1 MNLVRKAVPMAWL
14 LIAVACSAILV
25 VGAVAWFFISIPD
38 ASDLNKCI
46 TTEMYQVHLC
56 KDDSSYTSL
65 KSIAPAMRNAVIVS
79 EDSAFWD
86 HKGIDWVEL
95 RNSFETNIEKGRM
108 ARGGSTITQQLA
120 KNVYL
125 NPEKS
130 LLRKIREAVIAIRIE
145 RQYEKNLI
153 LEKYLNVVE
162 FDKGVYGVK
171 NAAKHYFGV
180 SPGNLSIAQSAWLAF
195 LLPNPKKYSVSFH
208 KSKLTPFAFKQMSE
222 IIVRLARFKRIS
234 DDEKRAAIREAR
246 AFFGGLSGESRE
258 LEDEFENGGAE
269 EESFGEPSDESALE
283 SSSDFTNRTG
293 QEAIKKLVIKPAD
306 DAVPNE
312 NPDETS
318 IETSMTPD
326 DTRPESDDAPAE

>member
-46 TTEMYQVHLC
+46 TATMYEVRLC
-56 KDDSSYTSL
+56 KTDPSYVPL

-86 HKGIDWVEL
+86 HKGLDWIEL
-95 RNSFETNIEKGRM
+95 RKSFETNLEKGRM

-125 NPEKS
+125 NAEKS
-130 LLRKIREAVIAIRIE
+130 LLRKVREAVIATRIE
-145 RQYEKNLI
+145 RRYDKNLI

-162 FDKGVYGVK
+162 FDKNVYGVK
-171 NAAKHYFGV
+171 SAAKHYFGV
-180 SPGNLSIAQSAWLAF
+180 SPANLSIAQSAWLAF

-208 KSKLTPFAFKQMSE
+208 KNKLTPFAFKQMSA
-222 IIVRLARFKRIS
+222 IIHRLARFQRIS
-234 DDEKRAAIREAR
+234 DEEKRVALREAR

-258 LEDEFENGGAE
+258 LEEEFDRENDAGPE
-269 EESFGEPSDESALE
+269 EESFGESFGESFDEPSADLSN
-283 SSSDFTNRTG
+283 S
-293 QEAIKKLVIKPAD
+293 IKKLVIEPSHDSESA
-306 DAVPNE
+306 A
-312 NPDETS
+312 ETPL
-318 IETSMTPD
+318 TPD
-326 DTRPESDDAPAE
+326 DTAVEDEEPQTE